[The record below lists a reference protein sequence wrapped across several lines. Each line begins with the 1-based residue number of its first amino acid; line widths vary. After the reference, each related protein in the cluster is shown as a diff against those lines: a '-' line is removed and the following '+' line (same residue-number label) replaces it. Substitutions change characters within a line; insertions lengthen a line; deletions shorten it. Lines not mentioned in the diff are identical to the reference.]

1 MRRPESNPHRYRFRF
16 RKQARRLALGGVS
29 EMLTFVIAGGVLLL
43 ALLSGILLDDP
54 AQKHANGSL
63 TADFQ

>member
-1 MRRPESNPHRYRFRF
+1 M
-16 RKQARRLALGGVS
+16 RRLALGGVS